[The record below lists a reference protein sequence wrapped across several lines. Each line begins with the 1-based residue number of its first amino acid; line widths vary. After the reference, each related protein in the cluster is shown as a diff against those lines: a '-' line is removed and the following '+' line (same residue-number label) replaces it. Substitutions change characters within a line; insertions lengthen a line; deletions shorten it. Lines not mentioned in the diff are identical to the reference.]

1 MTRDHDTAQAFATST
16 QAFATR
22 RVLIIGNGMATQRL
36 LERLVSR
43 PERPAEIHVFGDEHT
58 PAYNRILL
66 SPLLA
71 GEIDKHEMTLRTREW
86 FEAHNITLHC
96 GRRIT
101 AIDRLAHQIIDDQRI
116 RHDYD
121 RLIIATGSRA
131 RLFDLPG
138 AELSGIHGFRTT
150 EDVTSLM
157 AAEHH
162 TRHAVVIGG
171 GLLGL
176 EAAEGLRK
184 RGFDVTVVHRGTHL
198 MNRQLDEQ
206 AAALLLE
213 ALQNRG
219 LTLRLGRQPAAY
231 DSDDGWRVSGVVL
244 DDGERLKAGL
254 VVVAAGIVPNAEL
267 GIEADLAGDRAI
279 RVDDTLTTSDAH
291 IMALGECCEFERTT
305 FGLVD
310 PIWAQVEVLAD
321 RLCGGDQRY
330 ALTPCATRLKVSGVD
345 LYAFGILTPEPGD
358 EVLRYLDADHGDYRR
373 LILRHNR
380 LVGAVLY
387 GDTRDGAWYF
397 HRSLEQG
404 DLTPCRDTL
413 LFGAPDAT
421 QQLEEAA

>member
-1 MTRDHDTAQAFATST
+1 MTTNNATPQAITD
-16 QAFATR
+16 Q

-36 LERLVSR
+36 LEALVAR
-43 PERPAEIHVFGDEHT
+43 PERPQNIHVFGDEPS

-66 SPLLA
+66 SPMLA
-71 GEIDKHEMTLRTREW
+71 GEVDEAAIALRDRDW
-86 FEAHNITLHC
+86 FKAHHITLHC

-101 AIDRLAHQIIDDQRI
+101 AIDQAAQQIIDDQGE

-131 RLFDLPG
+131 RLFELPG
-138 AELSGIHGFRTT
+138 AELGGIHGFRTT
-150 EDVTSLM
+150 ADVSSLM
-157 AAEHH
+157 AAEDH

-184 RGFDVTVVHRGTHL
+184 RGLEVTVVHRASHL
-198 MNRQLDEQ
+198 MNRQLDDR
-206 AAALLLE
+206 AAELLASE
-213 ALQNRG
+213 LQGRG
-219 LTLRLGRQPAAY
+219 LALRVGRHPVAY
-231 DSDDGWRVSGVVL
+231 DSVDGTRVSGVVL
-244 DDGERLKAGL
+244 DDGEHLAAGL

-267 GIEADLAGDRAI
+267 GLTAGLAGDRAI
-279 RVDDTLTTSDAH
+279 RVDDTLTTSDEA

-321 RLCGGDQRY
+321 RLCGGDRRY
-330 ALTPCATRLKVSGVD
+330 VLTPSATRLKVSGVE
-345 LYAFGILTPEPGD
+345 LYAFGALAPEPGD
-358 EVLRYLDADHGDYRR
+358 EVLRYLDANYGDYRR
-373 LILRHNR
+373 LIVRNNR

-387 GDTRDGAWYF
+387 GDTRDGPWYF
-397 HRSLEQG
+397 RQSVDKG

-413 LFGAPDAT
+413 IFGAADAT

>member
-1 MTRDHDTAQAFATST
+1 MTRDHDTT

-36 LERLVSR
+36 LEALVSR
-43 PERPAEIHVFGDEHT
+43 AERPEDIHVFGDENT

-71 GEIDKHEMTLRTREW
+71 GEIGEEEIILRGREW
-86 FEAHNITLHC
+86 FDEHDITLHC
-96 GRRIT
+96 GRRIVT
-101 AIDRLAHQIIDDQRI
+101 IDRTARTLVDDRGE

-131 RLFDLPG
+131 RLFELPG

-157 AAEHH
+157 AAEHY
-162 TRHAVVIGG
+162 TRRAVVIGG

-184 RGFDVTVVHRGTHL
+184 RGLDVTVVHRGTHL

-206 AAALLLE
+206 AAEMLFE
-213 ALQNRG
+213 ELQRRG
-219 LTLRLGRQPAAY
+219 LTLRLERQPIAY
-231 DSDDGWRVSGVVL
+231 DSDDGIRVSEVVL

-254 VVVAAGIVPNAEL
+254 VVVAAGIVPNAEP
-267 GIEADLAGDRAI
+267 GITAGLAGNQAI
-279 RVDDTLTTSDAH
+279 RVDDTLTTSDAN
-291 IMALGECCEFERTT
+291 IMALGECCEFEHTT

-345 LYAFGILTPEPGD
+345 LYAFGILAPKPGD

-373 LILRHNR
+373 LILRNNR

-387 GDTRDGAWYF
+387 GDTRDGPWYF
-397 HRSLEQG
+397 RQSVDRC

-413 LFGAPDAT
+413 IFGATDAT

>member
-1 MTRDHDTAQAFATST
+1 MTTDHDTTRPI
-16 QAFATR
+16 ATR
-22 RVLIIGNGMATQRL
+22 RVLIVGNGMATHRL

-43 PERPAEIHVFGDEHT
+43 SERPQDIHVFGDEAS

-71 GEIDKHEMTLRTREW
+71 GDIGEQEITLRDREW

-96 GRRIT
+96 GRRIQF
-101 AIDRLAHQIIDDQRI
+101 IDRLGRQIIDDRGT

-138 AELSGIHGFRTT
+138 AELGGIYGFRTT
-150 EDVTSLM
+150 EDVASLM
-157 AAEHH
+157 AAGDH
-162 TRHAVVIGG
+162 TRRAVVIGG

-184 RGFDVTVVHRGTHL
+184 RGLEVTVVHRSTHL
-198 MNRQLDEQ
+198 MNRQLDAR
-206 AAALLLE
+206 AAELLANE
-213 ALQNRG
+213 LQGRG
-219 LTLRLGRQPAAY
+219 LTLRLGRRPVGY
-231 DSDDGWRVSGVVL
+231 DSADGTHVSGVML
-244 DDGERLKAGL
+244 DDGEHLAAGL

-267 GIEADLAGDRAI
+267 GLEAGLEGRQAI
-279 RVDDTLTTSDAH
+279 RVDNTLTTSDMH
-291 IMALGECCEFERTT
+291 IMALGECCEFEHTT

-330 ALTPCATRLKVSGVD
+330 ALMPSATRLKVSGVE
-345 LYAFGILTPEPGD
+345 LYAFGTLTPEPGD
-358 EVLRYLDADHGDYRR
+358 EVLRYLDAGHGDYRR
-373 LILRHNR
+373 LILRNHR

-387 GDTRDGAWYF
+387 GDTRDGPWYF
-397 HRSLEQG
+397 RQSVDQS
-404 DLTPCRDTL
+404 DLTPCRDTII
-413 LFGAPDAT
+413 FGATDAI